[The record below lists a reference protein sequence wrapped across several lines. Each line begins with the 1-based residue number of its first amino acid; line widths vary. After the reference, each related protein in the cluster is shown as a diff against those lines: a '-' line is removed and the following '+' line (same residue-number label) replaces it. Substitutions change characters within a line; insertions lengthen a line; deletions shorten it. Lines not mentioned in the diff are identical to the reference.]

1 MADIFW
7 RHSSGPPYSKI
18 VFKYGPG
25 ALRVLMNTYE
35 GYKDVLTGE
44 SVNRQNQGS
53 NNAFWTDASNTEF
66 IISEVFK

>member
-1 MADIFW
+1 MADISW
-7 RHSSGPPYSKI
+7 RHSSGPPDGRI

-25 ALRVLMNTYE
+25 ALSVLISDHR

-53 NNAFWTDASNTEF
+53 NNAFWTLANNTEF
-66 IISEVFK
+66 IISEIFK